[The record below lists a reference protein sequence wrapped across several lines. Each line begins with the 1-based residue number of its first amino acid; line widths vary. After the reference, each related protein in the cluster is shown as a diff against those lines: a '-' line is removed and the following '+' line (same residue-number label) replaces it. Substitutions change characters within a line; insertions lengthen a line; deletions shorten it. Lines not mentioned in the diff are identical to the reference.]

1 MADKLKLFRLYLG
14 DHGIRVMA
22 GLTAAGLALALSR
35 REPGTAGLLA
45 LGWALYL
52 VEEHLIHRFI
62 FHLPAPRQQFLFD
75 LLYRLHY
82 GHHDQDRHRHLLFTP
97 LWFSLPA
104 TALTVG
110 LVGLFLPPTGALI
123 TVLGGSGCAYLLF
136 EWLHLVSHARI
147 AKGRL
152 GRHVTRRHARHH
164 YIDYGHW
171 YTVSPGG
178 EAVDS
183 ALGASP
189 SHAPVVENVR
199 TCGLEPDDPR
209 LVKSRLRFGLDA
221 SLGQVSTLPAG
232 VPARRAA

>member
-1 MADKLKLFRLYLG
+1 MAAR
-14 DHGIRVMA
+14 A
-22 GLTAAGLALALSR
+22 AAGLAIALTR
-35 REPGTAGLLA
+35 REAATLGLLA

-52 VEEHLIHRFI
+52 VEEHLIHRFV

-104 TALTVG
+104 TAATIGV
-110 LVGLFLPPTGALI
+110 VALFLPLTSALI
-123 TVLGGSGCAYLLF
+123 TVLGGSGCAYLVF
-136 EWLHLVSHARI
+136 EWLHLLSHARVV
-147 AKGRL
+147 KGRL

-164 YIDYGHW
+164 YVDYGHW

-178 EAVDS
+178 EVVDS

-189 SHAPVVENVR
+189 AHATVVANVR

-221 SLGQVSTLPAG
+221 SLGQLSTPPSSAAAG
-232 VPARRAA
+232 QAA